1 MNLPPAS
8 ARTARARAPAATA
21 TVWGGGLVGTCCAL
35 ALQARGWQVTV
46 VEATASQVQTSGGNA
61 GVLSRSSLIPL
72 NTPALRRQL
81 PAMLWRSLWGG
92 RRGGGA
98 LQVHWGSLLA
108 QPGWGLRFLM
118 NTRERRLRHTAQGLD
133 ALIVASQ
140 AQHRQ
145 WMGEA
150 GVAHRLREEGWWF
163 AYRSADALAA
173 SEWARALYRDFGVAH
188 EVLEGEA
195 WRAHEPAA
203 REVLTHAVWMRD
215 AFSVNDPQ
223 AVLEAYRG
231 MFRSRGGHWVDA
243 RVDRIERRGSHW
255 ITRLATGTQLI
266 GEHAVLA
273 LGPWSRDLLREQLG
287 VRVRMA
293 FERGHH
299 RHFTG
304 GALALRR
311 PVYDAAAGYV
321 LSPMGGSGMGDSNS
335 HPNSGHGLRLTTGVH
350 LAEMDVPV
358 QWGILDAAET
368 AAREAFDIGDPVEGS
383 DWWGSRPTLPDS
395 RPVIGR
401 CPGHDGL
408 WLAFGHQHIGF
419 STSAG
424 TGVMLAALMQ
434 GESPETGPAFDPAR
448 CVRG

>member
-1 MNLPPAS
+1 M
-8 ARTARARAPAATA
+8 
-21 TVWGGGLVGTCCAL
+21 GTCCAL

-61 GVLSRSSLIPL
+61 GVLSRSSLIPI

-81 PAMLWRSLWGG
+81 PGMLWRSLWGG
-92 RRGGGA
+92 RKPAGA
-98 LQVHWGSLLA
+98 LHVHWGSLLG
-108 QPGWGLRFLM
+108 QSGWALRFLAA
-118 NTRERRLRHTAQGLD
+118 TRERRMRRTAHALD

-145 WMGEA
+145 WISEA
-150 GVAHRLREEGWWF
+150 GVVHRLRDDGWWF
-163 AYRSADALAA
+163 AYRSAEALAG
-173 SEWARALYRDFGVAH
+173 SEWARALYREFGVAH
-188 EVLEGEA
+188 EVLDGAA
-195 WRAHEPAA
+195 WRTHEPAA

-215 AFSVNDPQ
+215 ALSVNDPQ

-231 MFRSRGGHWVDA
+231 LFRARGGHWVDA
-243 RVDRIERRGSHW
+243 RVERIERRATHW
-255 ITRLATGTQLI
+255 VTRLVSGTQLV

-273 LGPWSRDLLREQLG
+273 LGPWSRDLLRQQLG
-287 VRVRMA
+287 VRVPMA

-299 RHFTG
+299 RHFSG
-304 GALALRR
+304 GAVALRR
-311 PVYDAAAGYV
+311 PVYDASAGYV
-321 LSPMGGSGMGDSNS
+321 LSPMGDSGC
-335 HPNSGHGLRLTTGVH
+335 GLRLTTGVH

-358 QWGILDAAET
+358 RWDLLDRAEA
-368 AAREAFDIGDPVEGS
+368 AAREAFDLGDRIDGS

-395 RPVIGR
+395 RPVIGK

-408 WLAFGHQHIGF
+408 WLAFGHQHIGL

-434 GESPETGPAFDPAR
+434 GESPAEARAFDPAR
-448 CVRG
+448 WIRG